1 MGVIRLGEYD
11 NSWYSPGRSVL
22 WRSAWLFLG
31 LPFLRSSLLP
41 VSRIRVALLRA
52 FGATIGS
59 GVVMQHGFKVKYPW
73 HLVIGNNCW
82 IGEDCWIDN
91 LTTVRIG
98 NDTCLSQGCYLCTGN
113 HDWTDPN
120 FGLRIAQIEVKD
132 GAWVG
137 AKAVLTP
144 GIVLG
149 ECAIA
154 SAGSVITRS
163 IPAFEIHAGNP
174 GSFVKKRN
182 ISREVLEVAGK

>member
-1 MGVIRLGEYD
+1 MGVIRLAEYD

-31 LPFLRSSLLP
+31 LPVLRSSLLP
-41 VSRIRVALLRA
+41 VSIIRVALLRA

-59 GVVMQHGFKVKYPW
+59 GVAMQHGFKVKYPW

-91 LTTVRIG
+91 LTAVRIG
-98 NDTCLSQGCYLCTGN
+98 DDACLSQGCYLCTGN

-120 FGLRIAQIEVKD
+120 FGLRIAPIEVRD

-144 GIVLG
+144 GVVLG
-149 ECAIA
+149 EGAIA

-163 IPAFEIHAGNP
+163 VPAFEVHSGNP
-174 GSFVKKRN
+174 GSFVKKRK
-182 ISREVLEVAGK
+182 ISRGALKAAGK